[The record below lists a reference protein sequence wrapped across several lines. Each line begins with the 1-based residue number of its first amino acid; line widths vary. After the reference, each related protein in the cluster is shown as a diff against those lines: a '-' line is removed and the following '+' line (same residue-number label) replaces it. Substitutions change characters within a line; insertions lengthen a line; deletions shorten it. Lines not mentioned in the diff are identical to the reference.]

1 MTDKELI
8 LPLFPLLAKHSLTCN
23 VYNLGRAVGES
34 LRKFYASNGLYE
46 TWTLQSFPSS
56 PGTTVITVVK
66 EALVQYQTWWL
77 NLVQKDPIHVLI
89 ETFLIGF
96 LAYLIFYQKKKDH
109 RKKMK
114 DRLSEEEI
122 RDLLEDWK
130 KNGRLPLN
138 YDNHNH
144 YDHGYNQGTT
154 RGDDN
159 VLQSSCG
166 NESSSVVVKSP
177 LDWIVIEEMKGSKVV
192 LSIPNMESHNNKED
206 TEDKTPTS
214 SSTSPL
220 IKGSFLM
227 KARQSSSSTTTLN
240 KKQTFMDSSS
250 KNDHHSKMKM
260 KTIHAINFATHDYL
274 GMACPNPE
282 FFKKD
287 VVKEAS
293 IQALSKYGCGS
304 CGPRG
309 FYGTID
315 AHLDLEDAMAKFFH
329 TDGAILYSDGASC
342 AASTVAAFA
351 KRGDLLVV
359 DEGIYEALGTGVT
372 LSRANVKYFKHNDM
386 QDLRRVLERVQATDE
401 SLGRKL
407 NDQRRF
413 IVVEALYKNYGTL
426 CPLDELVKLKEEF
439 CYRLILDE
447 SFSFGTMGATGRGAL
462 EHFGLE
468 PMRHAEIITVSLENS
483 MGSIGGITVGN
494 EEVVDHQRLS
504 GAGYCFSASLP
515 PFLASAAQASLKRME
530 TEPKV
535 LTTLKENIGYF
546 YNLLQSEL
554 GDIIPNKLVI
564 TSEIGLSPLVF
575 LQLANDD
582 DDHDDDSKRFWTR
595 TEQVR
600 ILDEIAQ
607 KCLEMDIFI
616 VSTGRHVTHHL
627 HKVPPPSLRMTIMAK
642 QSKAEIRTAISVL
655 KTVIGKVLDDFDTEN

>member
-1 MTDKELI
+1 
-8 LPLFPLLAKHSLTCN
+8 
-23 VYNLGRAVGES
+23 
-34 LRKFYASNGLYE
+34 
-46 TWTLQSFPSS
+46 
-56 PGTTVITVVK
+56 
-66 EALVQYQTWWL
+66 
-77 NLVQKDPIHVLI
+77 
-89 ETFLIGF
+89 
-96 LAYLIFYQKKKDH
+96 
-109 RKKMK
+109 MK
-114 DRLSEEEI
+114 DRLSEDEI

-138 YDNHNH
+138 YDNH
-144 YDHGYNQGTT
+144 DNQNNVNIT
-154 RGDDN
+154 RQEDDN
-159 VLQSSCG
+159 DNNNVQT
-166 NESSSVVVKSP
+166 SSSMSSSSSLNDIVVKSP
-177 LDWIVIEEMKGSKVV
+177 LDDVVIEEMKGSKVV
-192 LSIPNMESHNNKED
+192 VTIPNMESEAKFGGKQQQEEEGD
-206 TEDKTPTS
+206 VLQPIRSFLKGKVTSTS
-214 SSTSPL
+214 SSSL
-220 IKGSFLM
+220 
-227 KARQSSSSTTTLN
+227 LN
-240 KKQTFMDSSS
+240 KHASDLST
-250 KNDHHSKMKM
+250 KNYPETKT
-260 KTIHAINFATHDYL
+260 KTIHAINFVTHDYL

-282 FFKKD
+282 LFKKD

-315 AHLDLEDAMAKFFH
+315 AHLDLEDAMAKFFE

-386 QDLRRVLERVQATDE
+386 HDLRRVLERVQATDD

-413 IVVEALYKNYGTL
+413 IVVEALYKNYGTV

-447 SFSFGTMGATGRGAL
+447 SFSFGAMGATGRGAL
-462 EHFGLE
+462 EHFGLK
-468 PMRHAEIITVSLENS
+468 PMQHAEIITISLENS

-535 LTTLKENIGYF
+535 LATLKENIAYF
-546 YNLLQSEL
+546 YDLLQSEL
-554 GDIIPNKLVI
+554 KDIIPSKILV

-575 LQLANDD
+575 LQLANNNNDGGNIVL
-582 DDHDDDSKRFWTR
+582 TR
-595 TEQVR
+595 NQQVR

-607 KCLEMDIFI
+607 RSLEMGVFI

-627 HKVPPPSLRMTIMAK
+627 HKLPSPSLRMTIMAK
-642 QSKAEIRTAISVL
+642 QSKAEIHTAITVL
-655 KTVIGKVLDDFDTEN
+655 KTVMEKVLDEFQAET

>member
-1 MTDKELI
+1 MTDKDII
-8 LPLFPLLAKHSLTCN
+8 LPLFPFLAKHSLTCN
-23 VYNLGRAVGES
+23 VYNLGHAIGQT
-34 LRKFYASNGLYE
+34 LRRFYTSNDVYH
-46 TWTLQSFPSS
+46 TWTLQSLPSS
-56 PGTTVITVVK
+56 PGTTVITVVR

-77 NLVQKDPIHVLI
+77 NLVQRDPIHVLI

-96 LAYLIFYQKKKDH
+96 LAYLIFYQKKKDL

-144 YDHGYNQGTT
+144 HDNQH
-154 RGDDN
+154 
-159 VLQSSCG
+159 SSQQDQ
-166 NESSSVVVKSP
+166 ELMDVQSSSVNEIVKSP
-177 LDWIVIEEMKGSKVV
+177 LDAIVIEEMRGSKVV
-192 LSIPNMESHNNKED
+192 VTISNVKSEFKGSERE
-206 TEDKTPTS
+206 TEEEQEGPTIMN
-214 SSTSPL
+214 PL
-220 IKGSFLM
+220 MKGSFLM
-227 KARQSSSSTTTLN
+227 KGRTNKHAHASDSST
-240 KKQTFMDSSS
+240 
-250 KNDHHSKMKM
+250 KNHQPKT

-282 FFKKD
+282 LFKKD

-359 DEGIYEALGTGVT
+359 DEGVYEALGTGVT

-447 SFSFGTMGATGRGAL
+447 SFSFGAMGATGRGAL
-462 EHFGLE
+462 EHFGLK
-468 PMRHAEIITVSLENS
+468 PMRHAEIITISLENS

-515 PFLASAAQASLKRME
+515 PFLATAAQASLKRME

-535 LTTLKENIGYF
+535 LETLKENIAYF

-554 GDIIPNKLVI
+554 EHIIPSKILV

-582 DDHDDDSKRFWTR
+582 DSKILLTR

-600 ILDEIAQ
+600 ILDEIAHR
-607 KCLEMDIFI
+607 CLEAGVFI

-627 HKVPPPSLRMTIMAK
+627 HKLPPPSLRITIMAK
-642 QSKAEIRTAISVL
+642 QSKAEIQTAISVL
-655 KTVIGKVLDDFDTEN
+655 KTVVEKVFDDFDAEHQ